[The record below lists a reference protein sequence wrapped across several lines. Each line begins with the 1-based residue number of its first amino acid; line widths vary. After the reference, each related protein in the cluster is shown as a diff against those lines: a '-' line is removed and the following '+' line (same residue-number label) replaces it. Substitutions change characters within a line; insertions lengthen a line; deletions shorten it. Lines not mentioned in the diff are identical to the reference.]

1 MATGSLDF
9 LVPLVSLGLM
19 AVTIALVGVFI
30 RMRGRG
36 LIVEDGVMLGS
47 TDVAGFAHVRWG
59 GPDQRRY
66 ESSTLYVGRPLAV
79 GARVK
84 IRHRED
90 RSNQIE
96 ILGPNV
102 RGVYLFW
109 IASVTGAV
117 AVIFSVAIFLTT

>member
-19 AVTIALVGVFI
+19 AVVIALVGLFI
-30 RMRGRG
+30 RSRGRH

-47 TDVAGFAHVRWG
+47 TDAAGFAHVRWG
-59 GPDQRRY
+59 GPDLRMH
-66 ESSTLYVGRPLAV
+66 ETSTLYVGRPLRIGEV
-79 GARVK
+79 VK
-84 IRHRED
+84 IRHRPNHID
-90 RSNQIE
+90 QIE

-109 IASVTGAV
+109 IAAVAGAV
-117 AVIFSVAIFLTT
+117 AVIFSVAIYFTT